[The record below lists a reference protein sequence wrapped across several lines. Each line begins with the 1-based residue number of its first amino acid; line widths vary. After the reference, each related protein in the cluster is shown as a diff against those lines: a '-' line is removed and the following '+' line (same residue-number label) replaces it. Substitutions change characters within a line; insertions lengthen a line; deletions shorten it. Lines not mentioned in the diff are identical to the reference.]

1 MTITCLEQLRPYG
14 QNTSSI
20 KQQAKRNRRKLGEF
34 HEIPMESTLQN
45 QEINADDEFISGTV
59 CVPEVLFVSK
69 TSSPKL
75 SRSLPT

>member
-1 MTITCLEQLRPYG
+1 MLVPSETVLLRSESVLLLAIGMTITCLEQLKTYG

-34 HEIPMESTLQN
+34 HEIPMESNLQN

-59 CVPEVLFVSK
+59 
-69 TSSPKL
+69 
-75 SRSLPT
+75 